1 MEIRPEFKEIKTFDE
16 FIKYYWYKEEL
27 QKICK
32 DLGIDHSGSKGD
44 LNHNIEAYFN
54 GQLIKKVKRVSV
66 KKKDIELT
74 LDTKLLES
82 GFAMRNEY
90 REFFGKQVGV
100 KNFKFTADMAA
111 AIKKVRQE
119 KNKDFTVR
127 DLIDV
132 YYGKSDYAEYDS
144 SACQWNKFLKGFCQD
159 ERNNIYKDKLK
170 AAAALWKQVRLSTLD
185 KVYDYSMVDI
195 YRDVLEEFRT
205 KE

>member
-1 MEIRPEFKEIKTFDE
+1 MEVRPEFKEIKSFEE
-16 FIKYYWYKEEL
+16 FNKYYWYKEEL

-32 DLGIDHSGSKGD
+32 ALGIDHSGSKGD

-54 GQLIKKVKRVSV
+54 GEMIKKVKKVSV

-90 REFFGKQVGV
+90 REFFGEQVGV
-100 KNFKFTADMAA
+100 KNFRFTANMAA

-119 KNKDFTVR
+119 KNKEFTIR

-132 YYGKSDYAEYDS
+132 YYGKNNYAEYDS
-144 SACQWNKFLKGFCQD
+144 SACQWNKFLKAFCQD
-159 ERNNIYKDKLK
+159 ERNKIYKDKLK
-170 AAAALWKQVRLSTLD
+170 AAALLWKQVRLSTLD
-185 KVYDYSMVDI
+185 KVYRYELVET
-195 YRDVLEEFRT
+195 YRDLLEEFRIR
-205 KE
+205 